1 MLALLL
7 YVSVA
12 SPMEIF
18 FSAFPKNTAISVVNI
33 LIDILFIADI
43 VLNFRTG
50 YIDEAKKLVLDKTR
64 IRSRYLRGWF
74 ILDVVSSFPVQVLI
88 LINPLLQDLL
98 GLKLVRLLKLG
109 RLSRVN
115 RIKILR
121 DMQYNGAIRPGVVRF
136 VKLMSMYLYIVHI
149 TACIYWYLADPA
161 LHDDPACASGTPLI
175 WGVCDELSFGEQ
187 YTHALYWT
195 SVVFM
200 GNDSFPGTQT
210 RKLFSLGVLLIGM
223 MVNAVVIGSCAS
235 LLANLDSQA
244 VMKQQLFDSINEH
257 LAYHKV
263 SKDLGR
269 RVRSYYEYLW
279 ACGHSTKDDLLFRE
293 LPDKMKMELMMT
305 KKRPLLA
312 AVDMF
317 RNLSAECIVAVVYAL
332 QPTVML
338 PQEYVV
344 VQNQEGHEMFF
355 INRGLVQVSRFINF
369 VETGIRQLGDGG
381 HFGEIALLAPDRRR
395 TANVCTLTFCDLQI
409 LKRRQFEALQRQFS
423 DFRRTVKRLSDERR
437 ASETMMRKLV
447 QAQRF
452 PKRKSD
458 ASPSRSTTLLKGA
471 QKTMKKLRSTSR
483 PRRSV
488 KTAPEPA
495 CMWTAEAAEEQVVRK
510 SADEVFK
517 AATSLA
523 ALSAGARRMA
533 SGGPASFSRAP
544 GKSRSADKSA
554 RSPAIGSVRSDGSTS
569 GMRVE
574 TYDSQRDESPMG
586 GRRRSP

>member
-1 MLALLL
+1 
-7 YVSVA
+7 
-12 SPMEIF
+12 
-18 FSAFPKNTAISVVNI
+18 
-33 LIDILFIADI
+33 
-43 VLNFRTG
+43 
-50 YIDEAKKLVLDKTR
+50 
-64 IRSRYLRGWF
+64 
-74 ILDVVSSFPVQVLI
+74 
-88 LINPLLQDLL
+88 
-98 GLKLVRLLKLG
+98 
-109 RLSRVN
+109 
-115 RIKILR
+115 
-121 DMQYNGAIRPGVVRF
+121 
-136 VKLMSMYLYIVHI
+136 
-149 TACIYWYLADPA
+149 
-161 LHDDPACASGTPLI
+161 
-175 WGVCDELSFGEQ
+175 
-187 YTHALYWT
+187 
-195 SVVFM
+195 
-200 GNDSFPGTQT
+200 
-210 RKLFSLGVLLIGM
+210 
-223 MVNAVVIGSCAS
+223 
-235 LLANLDSQA
+235 
-244 VMKQQLFDSINEH
+244 
-257 LAYHKV
+257 
-263 SKDLGR
+263 
-269 RVRSYYEYLW
+269 
-279 ACGHSTKDDLLFRE
+279 
-293 LPDKMKMELMMT
+293 
-305 KKRPLLA
+305 
-312 AVDMF
+312 
-317 RNLSAECIVAVVYAL
+317 
-332 QPTVML
+332 
-338 PQEYVV
+338 
-344 VQNQEGHEMFF
+344 MFF

-458 ASPSRSTTLLKGA
+458 ASPSRSTTLIKGA
-471 QKTMKKLRSTSR
+471 QKTMKKLRSK
-483 PRRSV
+483 RRSSD

-533 SGGPASFSRAP
+533 SGGPASFSRARS

-586 GRRRSP
+586 GNRRSP